1 MALSHKIQ
9 EEYESA
15 KSFAQDYLTKCRL
28 WRDYYNGEHWSH
40 IGAVDETASK
50 PEINYIK
57 PNVQQLLAM
66 MQLKHPSILVN
77 PTKTSGRAT
86 AEILTVALKNIYE
99 NKALARDV
107 LMATSDMLLY
117 ARGYQGIMWNPN
129 ADNGMGNIES
139 YVISPFNIY
148 IDPLAKTLREAEY
161 AHVTNLRSP
170 YYVYTKYKREMAADD
185 KDEFTNAEGIRVIES
200 WYNPDATIPNGR
212 HVIWAYSD
220 PLHPFVDEENPYPF
234 KTIPIVDYVVDLSTT
249 GERYSMVNDMWG
261 VQKSF
266 MKTFGYLLDNL
277 MLTQNCQ
284 WITTDD
290 DMEETL
296 SNQPGK
302 VHHVA
307 MVGGLQPV
315 LTPQLS
321 PQWQNTVVQLQGMM
335 PDISGVRQVNYGAT
349 ASGVTAAS
357 AIVALQEAGK
367 TIKELKEDGIAEAVS
382 NWAKMAIQL
391 MKLYTSD
398 HWKEI
403 AGGIPPNPDDM
414 DTPYDVSI
422 LYSEALPGDKASRL
436 NIAKVLVD
444 SHIIDPQAFATIIGD
459 PVLMSV
465 IEDSQKRMAAQQ
477 QQMQQQ
483 MAQAAQSSGGGG
495 NAPTVAGGENPLGA
509 RGGM

>member
-15 KSFAQDYLTKCRL
+15 KSFAQEYLAKCRL
-28 WRDYYNGEHWSH
+28 WRDYYNGEQWSH
-40 IGAVDETASK
+40 ISGVDDTASK

-66 MQLKHPSILVN
+66 LQLKHPSILVN
-77 PTKTSGRAT
+77 PTKSSGRAT
-86 AEILTVALKNIYE
+86 ADILTVALKNVYE
-99 NKALARDV
+99 NKSLARDV

-117 ARGYQGIMWNPN
+117 SRGYQGIMWDAN
-129 ADNGMGNIES
+129 AENGNGNIGS

-161 AHVTNLRSP
+161 VHVTNLRSP
-170 YYVYTKYKREMAADD
+170 FYVFTKYGKEMAADD
-185 KDEFTNAEGIRVIES
+185 KDEFTNAEGIRIIES

-212 HVIWAYSD
+212 HIIWSYSD
-220 PLHPFVDEENPYPF
+220 PQHPFVDEENPYPF

-261 VQKSF
+261 VQKAF

-284 WITTDD
+284 WISTDD
-290 DMEETL
+290 DQEETL
-296 SNQPGK
+296 PNRPGF
-302 VHHVA
+302 VHKIA
-307 MVGGLQPV
+307 MIGGLQAV
-315 LTPQLS
+315 QTPPLS
-321 PQWQNTVVQLQGMM
+321 PQWQNTVVQLQGML

-367 TIKELKEDGIAEAVS
+367 TIKELKEDGISAAVAD
-382 NWAKMAIQL
+382 WAKMAIQL
-391 MKLYTSD
+391 MKLYTTW
-398 HWKEI
+398 HWGEI
-403 AGGIPPNPDDM
+403 AGGAVPSEADM
-414 DTPYDVSI
+414 DTPYDVSV
-422 LYSEALPGDKASRL
+422 LYSEALPGDKTSRI

-444 SHIIDPQAFATIIGD
+444 AQVIDPLGLATIIGD
-459 PVLMSV
+459 PVLMGIV
-465 IEDSQKRMAAQQ
+465 EEAQKRIAIQR
-477 QQMQQQ
+477 QQMQQ
-483 MAQAAQSSGGGG
+483 MAPQGGPGSSPGANGS
-495 NAPTVAGGENPLGA
+495 AGLEALGA
-509 RGGM
+509 T